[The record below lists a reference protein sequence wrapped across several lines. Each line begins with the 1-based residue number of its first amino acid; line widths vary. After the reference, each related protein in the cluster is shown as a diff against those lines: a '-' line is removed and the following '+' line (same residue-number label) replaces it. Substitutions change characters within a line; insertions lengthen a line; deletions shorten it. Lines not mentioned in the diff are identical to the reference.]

1 MKEVGLYLTP
11 MESPH
16 PWEEEK
22 PPRII
27 LREIK
32 MLMKTFLTPRLGRRL
47 MAWRD

>member
-1 MKEVGLYLTP
+1 
-11 MESPH
+11 MEFPH

-32 MLMKTFLTPRLGRRL
+32 ILMKTFLILRLGRRL
-47 MAWRD
+47 MRSRD